1 MHPAIRGLY
10 RQELPPPFL
19 CSAWHAPVKAFREGP
34 LNYVFRLLE
43 AGRQYFCRDA
53 NVADCFVLCLL
64 RSAVRFVLLL
74 LVTKRDLLC

>member
-1 MHPAIRGLY
+1 M
-10 RQELPPPFL
+10 
-19 CSAWHAPVKAFREGP
+19 KAFREGP